1 MKVPEPVEDWIRHFD
16 KLSDR
21 IIWVFETFYYFCI
34 LVFLDKYK
42 SGNHIINRSLLWEY
56 DIDNFDWYN
65 SKTIVV
71 QRVIEL
77 GMPEDYYAAFDLYGG
92 IDGFREIIKT
102 IPYLNDIDINFVCIF
117 FNLKRE
123 ELRCCTKKQLNQK
136 HWNF

>member
-1 MKVPEPVEDWIRHFD
+1 M
-16 KLSDR
+16 
-21 IIWVFETFYYFCI
+21 
-34 LVFLDKYK
+34 VFLDKYK

-56 DIDNFDWYN
+56 DIDNFDWDN

-123 ELRCCTKKQLNQK
+123 ELRCCTKKQLNPK